1 MRLAQFAVALA
12 CLACG
17 APAERPEERQ
27 AARRNQPPEPLP
39 EVRLDLGGQSVGDD
53 DTVAGL
59 LRIAV
64 KDQPATE
71 SRVVIE
77 LQGDTSRT
85 LAKKS
90 YQLELV
96 DDQEDER
103 DLPLLGMPAHSDWV
117 LHSCGFDP
125 TCMRNALAYG
135 LAKQFGHYAPRTR
148 FVELFVD
155 DAYDGLYVLVERIR
169 RGRERVD
176 LPRPAATENRGDI
189 SGGYLF
195 RMDLG
200 EGEPGD
206 RIPRDWVSPV
216 TSTIYSYAYP
226 RHDDITGAQKSYL
239 HDHVTRFETLIRGD
253 AWNDPQAGYRQ
264 VLDLPSWIDFA
275 LLQELSLNVDAYHK
289 SIYLQKWPAARGH
302 KLAIGPIW
310 DFDLAFGT
318 VEFRDARNTQTW
330 AHTRNRFGGE
340 PVPYSPPG
348 RAPYVPEYWERL
360 WSDPGFQG
368 DLRCRWQELRGGP
381 LQLESLAETIDAWT
395 RQLSPALA
403 RDAARWPDLPKSNYR
418 DGIVLLKDFLAARLA
433 WMDANLPGT
442 CAPR

>member
-1 MRLAQFAVALA
+1 MALG
-12 CLACG
+12 CVACG
-17 APAERPEERQ
+17 SPAERREEAP
-27 AARRNQPPEPLP
+27 AAAGNQRPDPLP
-39 EVRLDLGGQSVGDD
+39 AVRLDLGGQSVGDD
-53 DTVAGL
+53 DTVAGV
-59 LRIAV
+59 LRIDATG
-64 KDQPATE
+64 QPAAE
-71 SRVVIE
+71 SRVMIE
-77 LQGDTSRT
+77 LQGETSRT
-85 LAKKS
+85 LTKKS
-90 YQLELV
+90 YQVELV

-135 LAKQFGHYAPRTR
+135 LAERLGHYAPRTR
-148 FVELFVD
+148 FVELLVD
-155 DAYDGLYVLVERIR
+155 DEYAGLYVLVERIR

-176 LPRPAATENRGDI
+176 LPRPADTPDSGDI
-189 SGGYLF
+189 TGGYLF

-200 EGEPGD
+200 EGAPGD
-206 RIPRDWVSPV
+206 RRPRDWVSPV
-216 TSTIYSYAYP
+216 TSTIYSYAFP
-226 RHDDITGAQKSYL
+226 RYDDITGAQKSYL
-239 HDHVTRFETLIRGD
+239 HDYVTRFETLMRGEG
-253 AWNDPQAGYRQ
+253 WNDPNAGYRQ
-264 VLDLPSWIDFA
+264 LLDLRSWIDFA

-289 SIYLQKWPAARGH
+289 SIYLQKWPASRGN

-340 PVPYSPPG
+340 PVAYDPPG

-360 WSDPGFQG
+360 WSDPAFHD
-368 DLRCRWQELRGGP
+368 DLQCRWRELRAGP
-381 LQLESLAETIDAWT
+381 LREESLLATIDAWT
-395 RQLSPALA
+395 RQLTPALA
-403 RDAARWPDLPKSNYR
+403 RDASRWPDLPKSNFR